1 MENKK
6 QNLGSKALV
15 IRLALIMGVLL
26 VFLLILNSLDFSAVS
41 DDKKDEEIEKVTDM
55 TYPPDYFYEP
65 DFEKDILSEKSYL
78 SKDRGIYYT
87 QGNETFYIE
96 EDGYNLN
103 KYSDFFKSYFSYIE
117 GGDEEA
123 LNSLCTENYFE
134 TVGKAEDF
142 TMQRIY
148 DRRVSV
154 ISSAVI
160 EDKENPYYGYTVL
173 LFEVSYKILR
183 NDGTFRRDITGD
195 EVKPII
201 LELLDSGSSIKLNS
215 IGKFRYIDNTG
226 NKKDLITP
234 IVSLLMGVIF
244 IVCSVIA
251 IISRKPIFISFI
263 LSSLISFFSAMCG
276 AKWIAV
282 SVIFVIFMVI
292 FIFAVIYRK
301 KLFALIKHKEKTEN
315 E

>member
-26 VFLLILNSLDFSAVS
+26 VFLLILNSLDFSTLS
-41 DDKKDEEIEKVTDM
+41 DTKNEEEIEKVTDM

-65 DFEKDILSEKSYL
+65 DFEKDIMSEKSYL

-103 KYSDFFKSYFSYIE
+103 KYSDFFKTYFSYIE
-117 GGDEEA
+117 KGDAEA
-123 LNSLCTENYFE
+123 LNAICTENYFE
-134 TVGKAEDF
+134 SVGKTEDF

-148 DRRVSV
+148 DRRVSA
-154 ISSAVI
+154 ISSVVI
-160 EDKENPYYGYTVL
+160 EDRENPYYGYTVL

-183 NDGTFRRDITGD
+183 NDGTFRRDIAGD

-201 LELLDSGSSIKLNS
+201 LELLDSGNSIKLNS
-215 IGKFRYIDNTG
+215 IGKYRYIDSSA
-226 NKKDLITP
+226 KEKDLITP

-251 IISRKPIFISFI
+251 IISKKPIFVSFI

-276 AKWIAV
+276 AKWITV
-282 SVIFVIFMVI
+282 CVVFVVFTVI
-292 FIFAVIYRK
+292 FIFAVVYRK
-301 KLFALIKHKEKTEN
+301 KLFALIKSKIKSEN